1 MFTVFMS
8 KICVVFFSSTGDRFI
23 LSTATKST
31 LTAVNEI
38 LQRKKPRKLGFNSL
52 KYFFVCTTLLI
63 IIKNFARG
71 SYPICC

>member
-8 KICVVFFSSTGDRFI
+8 KICVVLFSSTGNRFV
-23 LSTATKST
+23 LSTRTKST

-38 LQRKKPRKLGFNSL
+38 LQRKKPHKLGLNSL
-52 KYFFVCTTLLI
+52 KYFLCTTLLI
-63 IIKNFARG
+63 IIKNFALG